1 MCKGVNDFPN
11 TSQISIMIIT
21 NEFRLMHYYLEQ
33 NKAKCK
39 FIKLSD
45 THNDVRACNDA

>member
-1 MCKGVNDFPN
+1 
-11 TSQISIMIIT
+11 MIIT

-39 FIKLSD
+39 FIKLKIKTCHED
-45 THNDVRACNDA
+45 YFIDNW